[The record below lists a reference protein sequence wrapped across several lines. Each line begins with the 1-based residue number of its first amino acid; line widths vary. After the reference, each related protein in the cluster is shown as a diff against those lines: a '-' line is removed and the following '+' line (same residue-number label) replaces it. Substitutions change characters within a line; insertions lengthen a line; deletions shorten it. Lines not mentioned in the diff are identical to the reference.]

1 MKLVVVSPQH
11 KYEYDVE
18 WIEAFTPVGNLV
30 IKSGH
35 APIILTLVAGSDFSF
50 LLPITGEKKIIKL
63 LRPAFLEVNRTSAL
77 ALISTPSSILFDGDP
92 K

>member
-1 MKLVVVSPQH
+1 VKLVIVSPQH

-18 WIEAFTPVGNLV
+18 WIEAFTPSGSLV

-35 APIILTLVAGSDFSF
+35 APIILTLVAGFDFSF

-63 LRPAFLEVNRTSAL
+63 IRPGFLEVNRTSVL
-77 ALISTPSSILFDGDP
+77 ALISQENELI
-92 K
+92 